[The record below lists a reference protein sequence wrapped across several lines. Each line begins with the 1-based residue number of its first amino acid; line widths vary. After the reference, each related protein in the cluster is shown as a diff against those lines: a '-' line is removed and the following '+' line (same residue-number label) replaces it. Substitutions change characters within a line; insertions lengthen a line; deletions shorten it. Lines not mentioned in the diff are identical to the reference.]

1 MNEQEPEYAL
11 IQKYLDHQIDA
22 DGMRTLGEWIVS
34 DPSRA
39 RLFMRF
45 VSLHRQ
51 LGDVHQAR
59 LRLSEHSRS
68 ITEVGGPIQDSLAID
83 DALAML
89 MEAEESAHPPLA
101 VLPEKQ
107 PTPSRSPAVTVTG
120 KPEIYKPL
128 VIPWWLVIT
137 SGAVAAA
144 LAIALVLPYFGDRS
158 PGTVPVAQNPAAPQE
173 TWTATVVG
181 RAHVSGDDRLCRY
194 AVGDP
199 LAGLIELGDETIEF
213 RLSSG
218 ITVVAMGPLKGN
230 LLSQREIDLQLGR
243 VVVDVGGGVGGF
255 IVSTG
260 DAVFRDIGTVFGVSR
275 SNQDRG
281 EVVVLQGEVVAE
293 MVMPGGAVTR
303 RNMSGGEA
311 ARVSARGDG
320 FVPVAFEQKEYPRS
334 ALAAAGLYRERLIQS
349 ETMAFWRF
357 ESPEVPDGLFP
368 VSNLGN
374 REYIVAAPDVSGHHN
389 HLYHSQSNERS
400 EARLVASDTPMRS
413 SVTGGNRQS
422 AFFSLIPDGEV
433 CDLHSWS
440 VHSRPSGEVNI
451 EQPGWDQFTVE
462 CSFRAE
468 TLTGSRTILGL
479 DGNFSH
485 AGGTVPAFAC
495 EIVDGQIQVVGVDS
509 ESQYRVVRVDQ
520 PAEIGTWTHVA
531 IVFDGARMRVF
542 IKMDG
547 VPGGYQLV
555 GESLFEGSIHVPGP
569 RAWDGFPHTWTV
581 GRGIFNG
588 KMGRAFHGYV
598 DEVRLCKLALEPRD
612 FLFAESDE

>member
-59 LRLSEHSRS
+59 MRLSEHSRS

-107 PTPSRSPAVTVTG
+107 PTPSRSPAVITAG

-158 PGTVPVAQNPAAPQE
+158 PGTGPVAQNPAGPQE

-194 AVGDP
+194 AVGDT

-275 SNQDRG
+275 GNQDRG

-293 MVMPGGAVTR
+293 MVMPGGAVAR

-320 FVPVAFEQKEYPRS
+320 FVPVSFEQKEYPRS

-357 ESPEVPDGLFP
+357 EPPEVPAGLFP
-368 VSNLGN
+368 VSNLGG
-374 REYIVAAPDVSGHHN
+374 REFFVAVPDISGQRN
-389 HLYHSQSNERS
+389 HLFHSQSNGRA
-400 EARLVASDTPMRS
+400 EARLVASDAPMRS
-413 SVTGGNRQS
+413 SVSGGNRQS
-422 AFFSLIPDGEV
+422 AFFSRIPDGEV
-433 CDLHSWS
+433 ADLHTWS
-440 VHSRPSGEVNI
+440 VHSGPAGGVNI
-451 EQPGWDQFTVE
+451 EQPGWEQLTVE

-468 TLTGSRTILGL
+468 TLTGARTILGL
-479 DGNFSH
+479 DGTFAH
-485 AGGTVPAFAC
+485 EGGTVPVFAC
-495 EIVDGQIQVVGVDS
+495 EIVEGQIRVSGIDS
-509 ESQYRVVRVDQ
+509 KSEYRVVQAAQ
-520 PAEIGTWTHVA
+520 PAELGVWTHLAV
-531 IVFDGARMRVF
+531 VLDGRNMRVY
-542 IKMDG
+542 IKNDG

-555 GESLFEGSIHVPGP
+555 GQSPFEGSIHKPGP
-569 RAWDGFPHTWTV
+569 RAWDGFPHTWTI

-588 KMGRAFHGYV
+588 KMGRAFHGYI
-598 DEVRLCKLALEPRD
+598 DEVRFCKLALEPRD
-612 FLFAESDE
+612 FLFTESDE